1 MKKGN
6 EIKAKKKKIREINEM
21 ERTKG
26 KTGREMCWFMK
37 AILILPQNVLSLLL
51 QSCVI
56 WNL

>member
-1 MKKGN
+1 MKEGK
-6 EIKAKKKKIREINEM
+6 EIKEKKREINEM

-37 AILILPQNVLSLLL
+37 AIRILPQNVRSLLL
-51 QSCVI
+51 HSCVI